1 MKIKLVIKLGLNELQ
16 VYNDSFWNRDKIL
29 LFTDKSTVFFNKTSL
44 SIVIKLKKKKIII
57 YVKW

>member
-29 LFTDKSTVFFNKTSL
+29 LFTDKSTIFFNKTSL

>member
-44 SIVIKLKKKKIII
+44 SIVINQIKEENYNIC
-57 YVKW
+57 

>member
-1 MKIKLVIKLGLNELQ
+1 MNYKYITIHFEIEI
-16 VYNDSFWNRDKIL
+16 RL

>member
-1 MKIKLVIKLGLNELQ
+1 MKIKLVIKFELNELQ

-29 LFTDKSTVFFNKTSL
+29 LFTDKSTIFFNKTSL

>member
-44 SIVIKLKKKKIII
+44 SIVINQIKEEENYNIC
-57 YVKW
+57 

>member
-29 LFTDKSTVFFNKTSL
+29 LFTDKSTIFFNKTSL
-44 SIVIKLKKKKIII
+44 SIVINQIKEEENYNIC
-57 YVKW
+57 

>member
-1 MKIKLVIKLGLNELQ
+1 MKIKLVIKFGLNELQ

-44 SIVIKLKKKKIII
+44 SIVINQIKEEENYNIC
-57 YVKW
+57 

>member
-1 MKIKLVIKLGLNELQ
+1 MKIKLVIKFELNELQ

-44 SIVIKLKKKKIII
+44 SIVINQIKEEENYNIC
-57 YVKW
+57 

>member
-29 LFTDKSTVFFNKTSL
+29 LFTDKNTIFFNKTSL